1 MSSVRSA
8 MGSSRSVH
16 GVERFAPQPFRIR
29 RAVLYHLVY
38 HRSLA
43 IAINHLCFLH
53 TYLFGILL
61 FTAAPV
67 RAGGIFLCIAV
78 TACLAANVII
88 GGVRLGVSHTALVI
102 IPLAAAAWMAALALT
117 TSRGDSS
124 RSIAAAARAT
134 ATWDRL
140 LAPVE
145 NWMGTVLIAV
155 ASIAV
160 VLLSFAL
167 QLLGHCAHEHFK
179 AVVQPLHGL
188 VAAPLLEFAC
198 IFVRRGVW
206 DLGGVLAEADELRA
220 AQVRRNT
227 LKPRAALLEEAGMSD
242 AGS

>member
-1 MSSVRSA
+1 
-8 MGSSRSVH
+8 MGSLRSVH

-155 ASIAV
+155 ASIVV

-167 QLLGHCAHEHFK
+167 QLLGHCAHEHFQ

-188 VAAPLLEFAC
+188 VAAPLLEFTC

-206 DLGGVLAEADELRA
+206 DLEGVLAEADELRA

-227 LKPRAALLEEAGMSD
+227 LKPRAALLQEAGMSD

>member
-1 MSSVRSA
+1 
-8 MGSSRSVH
+8 MGSLRSVH

-155 ASIAV
+155 ASIVV

-167 QLLGHCAHEHFK
+167 QLLGHCAHEHFQ
-179 AVVQPLHGL
+179 AVAQPLHGL
-188 VAAPLLEFAC
+188 VAAPLLEFTC

-206 DLGGVLAEADELRA
+206 DLEGVLAEADELRA

-227 LKPRAALLEEAGMSD
+227 LKPRAALLQEAGMSD